1 MIYMTASQL
10 LHLAGELQKISKEL
24 LDVSMTT
31 NDTQAGL
38 RVGKANLKLCEI
50 NKTLVDHLLEQVEES

>member
-1 MIYMTASQL
+1 MTTGQL
-10 LHLAGELQKISKEL
+10 LHLVGELQKISKEL

-31 NDTQAGL
+31 SDKETGV

-50 NKTLVDHLLEQVEES
+50 NSVLADHLLEEIES